1 MDRWREARSM
11 TERDVPRALL
21 DLSAELNR
29 KAIGKLLLIDRAD
42 EQAGRDGKS
51 INRRRNIN

>member
-1 MDRWREARSM
+1 MDRSM

-21 DLSAELNR
+21 DPSAELNR

-42 EQAGRDGKS
+42 GQAVRVAGRDGKS
-51 INRRRNIN
+51 VNRRRNIN